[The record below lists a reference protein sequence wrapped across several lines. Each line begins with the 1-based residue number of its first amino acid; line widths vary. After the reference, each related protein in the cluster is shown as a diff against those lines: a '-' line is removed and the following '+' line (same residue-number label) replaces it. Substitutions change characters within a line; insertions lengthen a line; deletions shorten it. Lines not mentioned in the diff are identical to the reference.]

1 MFYDSFEW
9 RESNTS
15 LSSNRPERPRA
26 TSVKPVLMAAEIMND
41 FDDQGESFQ

>member
-1 MFYDSFEW
+1 M
-9 RESNTS
+9 
-15 LSSNRPERPRA
+15 RA